1 MRICSVVRGFSL
13 FLALIGLGLL
23 TGPSV
28 KASVSGPA
36 EHAKGQEHGSTDT
49 ASNKTF
55 DPSKVIL
62 HHIADAHDWH
72 LYDHV
77 DQHGVSHPVSIPLPV
92 IVWCQGK
99 FHVWMSSAF
108 EHGHASP
115 VSQGLTFQMDEHGHI
130 SEASGQPVL
139 DFSITKNV
147 ASMLISVLLLVLI
160 FGSVA
165 QSYARS
171 DQKLP
176 GGLARFLEPIILFIR
191 DDIARPNIGEHRYHR
206 YMPFL
211 LTAFFF
217 IWINN
222 LLGLLPT
229 GANLTGNI
237 AVSLVLAVFTM
248 VITNWSGNK
257 HYWGHIFKPHVPLW
271 LYPIMVPVELVG
283 IFSKPIALTIRLFA
297 NITAGHIII
306 LSLISLIFI
315 FKSLAMAPVSI
326 AFVLFME
333 CLEMLVAVLQ
343 AYVFTLLSALFIGL
357 ATAEPEHEA
366 H

>member
-1 MRICSVVRGFSL
+1 M
-13 FLALIGLGLL
+13 
-23 TGPSV
+23 
-28 KASVSGPA
+28 
-36 EHAKGQEHGSTDT
+36 
-49 ASNKTF
+49 
-55 DPSKVIL
+55 
-62 HHIADAHDWH
+62 
-72 LYDHV
+72 
-77 DQHGVSHPVSIPLPV
+77 
-92 IVWCQGK
+92 
-99 FHVWMSSAF
+99 MSSAF
-108 EHGHASP
+108 EHGHARP
-115 VSQGLTFQMDEHGHI
+115 VSNGLTFQMDEHGHI
-130 SEASGQPVL
+130 TESSGLRVL

-147 ASMLISVLLLVLI
+147 ASMLLSVVLLVWI

-165 QSYARS
+165 RSYARS
-171 DQKLP
+171 EQRLP
-176 GGLARFLEPIILFIR
+176 GGLARFLEPIILFVR
-191 DDIARPNIGEHRYHR
+191 DDIARPNIGEHRYQR
-206 YMPFL
+206 YMPYL
-211 LTAFFF
+211 LTSFFF

-283 IFSKPIALTIRLFA
+283 IISKPIALTIRLFA

-315 FKSLAMAPVSI
+315 FKSLAMAPVSL

-357 ATAEPEHEA
+357 ATAEPEPNDH